1 MKKGMLA
8 LTFFTIILLI
18 YHIFSSNPS
27 PVLDLVYLIIIAIGI
42 IFNNENYS
50 RFNKVI
56 MLAPILLLILYS
68 LFFEKINVKEN
79 SYPISMAL
87 IMVTIGFL
95 GTLIPYNAFFG
106 IRIFS
111 TRSSEKNWINTHRL
125 LFYLSIPMACL
136 LIILQNYFPIEKII
150 IFTFVI
156 WILIPLVYSIH
167 SYLSIRKNNKTWE
180 F

>member
-1 MKKGMLA
+1 MKKRMLA

-56 MLAPILLLILYS
+56 MLAPILILIIYS

-87 IMVTIGFL
+87 IMVTIGF
-95 GTLIPYNAFFG
+95 F
-106 IRIFS
+106 
-111 TRSSEKNWINTHRL
+111 K
-125 LFYLSIPMACL
+125 
-136 LIILQNYFPIEKII
+136 
-150 IFTFVI
+150 
-156 WILIPLVYSIH
+156 YSYTI
-167 SYLSIRKNNKTWE
+167 
-180 F
+180 